1 MKRLLLLTA
10 VMCSASYAAAQSGN
24 MGQGEASIA
33 VRSDVKLSV
42 KGTGGTTSERLAK
55 LGQAVSD
62 QMGDIRGCYRK
73 QVSSA
78 PEVIGKLR
86 LKVALE
92 KDKKAAAVELLDQA
106 DGKGPLVS
114 CVVQV
119 LTKAKYADVGRPAAA
134 LVSLEFDNS
143 RARGQAEMEKGA
155 ATLAKADVQTN
166 ASGDRTASWS
176 TDGNEVRFTV
186 DVGASAP
193 PQAVELVLQG
203 FKRGYAGF
211 LDCRRKCEQGG
222 ASPAGDI
229 AADLDIDAKGRMKV
243 KLGAITVAHKRAP
256 GCSDK
261 AFKRI
266 PLDAPASPFTAH
278 VSVHFA
284 P

>member
-1 MKRLLLLTA
+1 MKRLLLLTILLW
-10 VMCSASYAAAQSGN
+10 SASHAAAQSGN

-92 KDKKAAAVELLDQA
+92 KDKKTAAVELLDQA
-106 DGKGPLVS
+106 DSTGPLVS

-119 LTKAKYADVGRPAAA
+119 LTRGKFTDVGRPAAA

-143 RARGQAEMEKGA
+143 RARGQAQMEKGA
-155 ATLAKADVQTN
+155 ANLAQPDVQLT

-176 TDGNEVRFTV
+176 TEGNEVRFSV
-186 DVGASAP
+186 EASASAP
-193 PQAVELVLQG
+193 PRAVELVLQG
-203 FKRGYAGF
+203 FKRGYAAF

-222 ASPAGDI
+222 VSPEGDI

-243 KLGAITVAHKRAP
+243 KLGAITVAHKRAS

-261 AFKRI
+261 AFKRV
-266 PLDAPASPFTAH
+266 PLDKPASPFTAH
-278 VSVHFA
+278 VQVHFA